1 MTPQT
6 TNKLKTT
13 KESSMSASAPYK
25 ILIAAQ
31 GEESRWKEAM
41 NARLPDATIYT
52 RDDTYNPAEIDFA
65 LLWKQPQ
72 GMMKSLA
79 NVRGIFSLGA
89 GVEHVL
95 SAPSL
100 PKNVPIVR
108 LEDAGMA
115 QQMVEYHMY
124 AALHFMRDF
133 DHYLRSQNEGDW
145 HPRDVAEISDF
156 RVGVMGLGALGATV
170 ATRLSEMGFTVSG
183 WSRRMK
189 VLERVKTFAG
199 AETLDEF
206 LAQTDILICLLPRT
220 DKTEGLL
227 DRARLSKLPGNAA
240 IINASRGAVIVEED
254 LLRLLDTG
262 HLRGAFLD
270 VAVNEPLPSDHPFW
284 NHPKIRLTPHIAA
297 ATRIG
302 PAVDQIAENIAR
314 IDKGET
320 PLGLVDRDIGY

>member
-1 MTPQT
+1 MP
-6 TNKLKTT
+6 
-13 KESSMSASAPYK
+13 ASAPYK

-31 GEESRWKEAM
+31 GEEQRWKEAM
-41 NARLPDATIYT
+41 TARLPDATIYT
-52 RDDTYNPAEIDFA
+52 QDENYDPAEIDFA
-65 LLWKQPQ
+65 MLWKQPQ

-95 SAPSL
+95 SAPFL

-115 QQMVEYHMY
+115 QQMVEYHTY

-133 DHYLRSQNEGDW
+133 DHYMRSQNNGDW
-145 HPRDVAEISDF
+145 HPRDVAEIGHF

-170 ATRLSEMGFTVSG
+170 ATHLSNMGFAVSG

-189 VLERVKTFAG
+189 AIEGVTTFAG

-206 LAQTDILICLLPRT
+206 LGQTDILICLLPRT
-220 DKTEGLL
+220 GQTEGLL
-227 DRARLSKLPGNAA
+227 DSARLSKLPANAA
-240 IINASRGAVIVEED
+240 IINASRGAMIVEED

-270 VAVNEPLPSDHPFW
+270 VAVNEPLPSSHPFW

-302 PAVDQIAENIAR
+302 PAVDQIAENISR

-320 PLGLVDRDIGY
+320 PIGLVDLNIGY